1 MKINNFIIFLFS
13 FFVLNSC
20 AKPTVVDIVLP
31 NDQNLNCKQ
40 LKNEYL
46 ETRRF
51 KEEAVAVQNAPGG
64 NTARAVLFWP
74 ALLKTLHN
82 ADIAVKAANKR
93 AYHIIDIMKKKNC
106 KDSETLF
113 NQLTKSSN
121 RIISDEIRNLHKLYE
136 KGALTK
142 EEFERAKAK
151 VLE

>member
-1 MKINNFIIFLFS
+1 MMSNINNIKEKTTLEYNLTQINEFIDNSNINKLDS
-13 FFVLNSC
+13 FV
-20 AKPTVVDIVLP
+20 
-31 NDQNLNCKQ
+31 
-40 LKNEYL
+40 KN
-46 ETRRF
+46 
-51 KEEAVAVQNAPGG
+51 
-64 NTARAVLFWP
+64 
-74 ALLKTLHN
+74 LHN

>member
-51 KEEAVAVQNAPGG
+51 KEEAVADQNAP
-64 NTARAVLFWP
+64 
-74 ALLKTLHN
+74 
-82 ADIAVKAANKR
+82 
-93 AYHIIDIMKKKNC
+93 
-106 KDSETLF
+106 
-113 NQLTKSSN
+113 
-121 RIISDEIRNLHKLYE
+121 
-136 KGALTK
+136 
-142 EEFERAKAK
+142 
-151 VLE
+151 